1 MRSDTW
7 PFGDVFEWVP
17 LLGAIPAEQ
26 LEGTRPLHRVTR
38 DSANA
43 LTALPDVGQPG
54 KDVCV
59 LDGGLLN
66 ANRLPREE
74 LQSPEE
80 T

>member
-7 PFGDVFEWVP
+7 LFGDVFEWVP

-26 LEGTRPLHRVTR
+26 LEGARPLHR

-54 KDVCV
+54 KDVCA
-59 LDGGLLN
+59 LERGTSECEPAAQRGT
-66 ANRLPREE
+66 AEP
-74 LQSPEE
+74 
-80 T
+80 